1 MKKTGLEASQW
12 QHKDDATWTCLV
24 RLCRM
29 GAEGGKMRV
38 GRPKKTRQDT
48 TNEDL
53 KEMGLDW
60 KDASSV
66 AGDHTSGGLSSLN
79 VSAGT

>member
-1 MKKTGLEASQW
+1 
-12 QHKDDATWTCLV
+12 
-24 RLCRM
+24 M

-60 KDASSV
+60 TGKTQV
-66 AGDHTSGGLSSLN
+66 LLLEIIPSGGLSSLN

>member
-1 MKKTGLEASQW
+1 
-12 QHKDDATWTCLV
+12 
-24 RLCRM
+24 M

>member
-1 MKKTGLEASQW
+1 
-12 QHKDDATWTCLV
+12 
-24 RLCRM
+24 M

-66 AGDHTSGGLSSLN
+66 AGDHTKWRTLITQCFSGNMRNKVSETVIKFIQHFRSS
-79 VSAGT
+79 